1 MSLHISRSTGE
12 SIQISDD
19 IKVTVTSIGGGQ
31 VKLAISAPNDV
42 KVYREEIYLRIEAG
56 KAKEALG
63 EH

>member
-31 VKLAISAPNDV
+31 VKLAIAAPKDV
-42 KVYREEIYLRIEAG
+42 KVYREEIYLRIEAE
-56 KAKEALG
+56 KAAAG
-63 EH
+63 EVK